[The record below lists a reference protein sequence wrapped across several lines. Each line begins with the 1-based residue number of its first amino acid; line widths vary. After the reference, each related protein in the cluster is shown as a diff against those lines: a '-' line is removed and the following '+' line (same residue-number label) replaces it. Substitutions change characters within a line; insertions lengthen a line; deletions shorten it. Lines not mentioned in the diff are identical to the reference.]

1 MADSHANLTNN
12 GLTTNFDVSYDD
24 SMDRQANVIDNANA
38 LLAVVENEFTV
49 TTGWF
54 GVPASKFGTGHRQR
68 VKLDLADTDNGNG
81 SIGLPGANNSGYGN
95 PINLDAL
102 NLIDAHTT
110 AAGMVEN
117 VFMAEWSEVLMNV
130 QGKWNA
136 GDSSGEGLSQF
147 CSIRRFPTG
156 HYSYYGAWVEPW
168 LNGDSTSPNAARS
181 DWVNHTFTGGGGK
194 HGDGD
199 SVSFGCALAFLYYL
213 FTQLQFS
220 ETQIIGA
227 GSSTLAGAYAKL
239 TADSGDPFPAFL
251 NLIEHVHPASS
262 TVQLTGTVPDDMFPI
277 ALTSFWA
284 NKDTFGKAEVRDII
298 KNHGGV
304 WPQAFWVVVD
314 GFSEASFN
322 ALGITVDTFTGS
334 FANLSG
340 IEIIPNLAIDYE
352 NAASPSAP
360 QRIRIPFDIKFSST
374 ALTHFPASGSTQY
387 DLATALSANGTAVAG
402 SSTSTKF
409 ELVAGADPY
418 FTNIDTTPGD
428 PNRNNA
434 FYLSQDL
441 RVFTATPGLNNL
453 PVPGGPAFGTDSVA
467 GAYTYLQDLL
477 TFLNSNFTDPNGTDP
492 FNGVLPGQ
500 AGALQDDSSVTPLT
514 LDMPDPFT
522 FNLYPNY
529 NFAIARVRLLGTS
542 GPAGAAHNVRTFFRL
557 WASQTADTDYQ
568 PGTTYAFT
576 PDANNLPG
584 SPLPGAG
591 NTTLP
596 FFATG
601 NNGAAADYAANGP
614 NIRTITIPAGRD
626 STWAYY
632 GCFLNVY
639 DQNNV
644 VGGQPVQAYLTGTH
658 HCLIAQIADDDA
670 PVVVGATPAASDK
683 LAQRNL
689 QVTVS
694 DNPGPADAH
703 KIPQTF
709 DIRPSDPADDQ
720 PPDELMIDW
729 GGIPPGTVASI
740 YWPQV
745 QAADVVALA
754 NSLYATH
761 TLTATEPTTVSVT
774 VTGGVSYIPVP
785 RGTGDNFAGLFTL
798 DLPQTVRAGQE
809 FTVLVRRVST
819 KTAQDIILQTRTLAT
834 SIGPEPKTRRRRPA
848 AEPRAAAPEPGV
860 TTWRYVV
867 GSFTVDIPVQTAAT
881 MLWPEEN
888 TLAILRW
895 RLGLMAPGNRWY
907 KVLQRYI
914 DLIAARVDGLGG
926 NSGSIEPSPTGAPP
940 PRTGRHHPRA
950 HEYVGKVCEVRYDC
964 FGEFAG
970 FVLATCDDEK
980 VFRTCRRGIERVAV
994 LACRHRLTVVVVAE
1008 KATADDHEKDRHR
1021 RGEPDGPSHSR
1032 HEERIVRITLRQ

>member
-1 MADSHANLTNN
+1 MTDSHANLTGS
-12 GLTTNFDVSYDD
+12 GLTANFDVSYED
-24 SMDRQANVIDNANA
+24 SLDRQANVIDNANA

-54 GVPASKFGTGHRQR
+54 GVPAGKFGPGHRQR
-68 VKLDLADTDNGNG
+68 VKLDLADSDNGGG

-95 PINLDAL
+95 PINLDAV
-102 NLIDAHTT
+102 NLIDDHTRG
-110 AAGMVEN
+110 AGMVEN
-117 VFMAEWSEVLMNV
+117 AFMAEWSEVLMDV
-130 QGKWNA
+130 QGRWNA

-147 CSIRRFPTG
+147 CSIRRFPAG
-156 HYSYYGAWVEPW
+156 HYSYYGHWVEPW
-168 LNGDSTSPNAARS
+168 LNGDSTSPNPARS

-194 HGDGD
+194 RGDGD

-213 FTQLQFS
+213 VTQLQFS
-220 ETQIIGA
+220 ETEIIGA

-239 TADSGDPFPAFL
+239 TGDHGDPFPAFL
-251 NLIEHVHPASS
+251 GLIEHVHPSS
-262 TVQLTGTVPDDMFPI
+262 GTVSLSGAVPDDMFPI
-277 ALTSFWA
+277 AITSFWA
-284 NKDTFGKAEVRDII
+284 NKDTFGKDEVQDII
-298 KNHGGV
+298 NNHGGV

-322 ALGITVDTFTGS
+322 ALGVTIDAFTGS
-334 FANLSG
+334 FANLGG

-360 QRIRIPFDIKFSST
+360 QRIRIPFDIKFTSA
-374 ALTHFPASGSTQY
+374 ALAHFPGSGSTQY
-387 DLATALSANGTAVAG
+387 DLAASLSANNTFIAG
-402 SSTSTKF
+402 SSTSIKM

-441 RVFTATPGLNNL
+441 RVFTATPGLNDV
-453 PVPGGPAFGTDSVA
+453 PVAGGPAFGTDGIT
-467 GAYTYLQDLL
+467 GAYTYLQQLL
-477 TFLNSNFTDPNGTDP
+477 TYLNSNFSDPNGIDP
-492 FNGVLPGQ
+492 FNAVLPGQ

-522 FNLYPNY
+522 FNLYANY

-542 GPAGAAHNVRTFFRL
+542 GTAGAARNVRAFFRL

-568 PGTTYAFT
+568 PDTTYAFT
-576 PDANNLPG
+576 PDPANLPG

-601 NNGAAADYAANGP
+601 DNGAAADYAANGP
-614 NIRTITIPAGRD
+614 NNRTITIPPGRD
-626 STWAYY
+626 STWTYY

-639 DQNNV
+639 DQDNV
-644 VGGQPVQAYLTGTH
+644 IGGRPVQAYLTGTH

-670 PVVVGATPAASDK
+670 PVIVGASPAASDK

-694 DNPGPADAH
+694 DNPGPADTH

-709 DIRPSDPADDQ
+709 DVRPSDPADDQ

-729 GGIPPGTVASI
+729 GGIPAGTVASL

-754 NSLYATH
+754 DSLYATH
-761 TLTATEPTTVSVT
+761 TLTAAEPNTVSVT
-774 VTGGVSYIPVP
+774 VAGGVSYIPVP

-798 DLPQTVRAGQE
+798 DLPQTVRTGQE
-809 FTVLVRRVST
+809 YTVLVRRVST
-819 KTAQDIILQTRTLAT
+819 RTVTDIVIQTRTLPAT
-834 SIGPEPKTRRRRPA
+834 IGPETRSRRRRQA
-848 AEPRAAAPEPGV
+848 AEPLSQQPDSGV

-867 GSFTVDIPVQTAAT
+867 GSFTVDIPVQTAKT

-895 RLGLMAPGNRWY
+895 RLGMMAPGNRWY

-914 DLIAARVDGLGG
+914 GLISARVDGLGG
-926 NSGSIEPSPTGAPP
+926 NSASIEPSPAGAPP
-940 PRTGRHHPRA
+940 IAGPGRKKDR
-950 HEYVGKVCEVRYDC
+950 EYEGKICEVRYDC
-964 FGEFAG
+964 FGEFDG
-970 FVLATCDDEK
+970 FILATCNDEK
-980 VFRTCRRGIERVAV
+980 IFRNCRPGIERVAL
-994 LACRHRLTVVVVAE
+994 LACRHQLTVVVVAE
-1008 KATADDHEKDRHR
+1008 QPHPHDQHEN
-1021 RGEPDGPSHSR
+1021 GEPNRSPHSH
-1032 HEERIVRITLRQ
+1032 HYERITRITLRR